1 MKEEIINKNKTLM
14 PLISDFDTIIF
25 PIITE
30 KAMFLSK
37 KSKITFKVNM
47 NANKITIK
55 RAIER
60 IFNVKIKKIS
70 ICNVHS
76 KTKNRGGHKGKT
88 NNYKKA
94 IVTVSSGNINF
105 FDENKK

>member
-1 MKEEIINKNKTLM
+1 MKEEIINKNK
-14 PLISDFDTIIF
+14 PLISDFNTIIF

-30 KAMFLSK
+30 KAMLLSK
-37 KSKITFKVNM
+37 KNKITFKVNV

-55 RAIER
+55 RSIER
-60 IFNVKIKKIS
+60 IFNVKIKKVS

-76 KTKNRGGHKGKT
+76 KIKTRGGRKGKT